1 MSEANNLAEVE
12 TEDEQKQVANAV
24 QFLSFILGNEQY
36 AVDILK
42 VQEIRSW
49 EPVSRIPNVPSH
61 EKGVVNLRGAIVPVI
76 DLRDKFNLGHAEYT
90 PMTVVVILQTEVEGK
105 NRIMGVVVDAVSNV
119 IDIDKTTIQ
128 SPPEFGTKVST
139 EYINGLA
146 AVDEQM
152 VMLLD
157 VDKLLKLDDV
167 DDEDEN

>member
-1 MSEANNLAEVE
+1 MNEASNLTEVE
-12 TEDEQKQVANAV
+12 TEDEQKQVANAI

-36 AVDILK
+36 AVDILR

-49 EPVSRIPNVPSH
+49 EPVSRIPNVPSY

-90 PMTVVVILQTEVEGK
+90 PMTVVVILQTEVKGK

-167 DDEDEN
+167 DEEDES

>member
-12 TEDEQKQVANAV
+12 VEGEQKQVANAV

-36 AVDILK
+36 AVDILR

-49 EPVSRIPNVPSH
+49 ESVSRIPNVPSY

-90 PMTVVVILQTEVEGK
+90 PMTVVVILQTEINGK

-167 DDEDEN
+167 DDKDEN